1 MRLSWLLFV
10 RLIAGGI
17 GFFPPL
23 AAAVALDPRQYGL
36 GASVFA
42 MGLLVVGPLAQY
54 ASQGYMRALLLPE
67 RPQVAASHIV
77 LVFMVLLVPML
88 AILLLIGTVAP
99 ISAALFLF
107 VVFAL
112 TICRL
117 EEVRQVAAE
126 RQILSVLFFYILPP
140 FLVTLAFTGAA
151 LLHLPLPWPAITAIM
166 GTCYLL
172 PALASILVRGGRIAS
187 GLATVRPHH
196 LRTLW
201 VESRTFLVSGMVS
214 AATENLPTLALT
226 WLGVPQRVA
235 TFEVVRK
242 LSSAISVFL
251 HGLAIAFAPRLIKAV
266 AADDMPQVIG
276 VIRQN
281 AKLSALFALVYI
293 PLAVVGIVVLGML
306 HWKTLSIPA
315 GIAAPLFASAIVTCI
330 AAPFGMA
337 VAAFHREHWWIV
349 GGGIGL
355 AAFCA
360 TLLLAPVLG
369 PMQTV
374 AMAVLIQ
381 NIALSATITSV
392 IVRAIRARLRR
403 PSSPSIAAIGPA
415 T

>member
-1 MRLSWLLFV
+1 MKLSWLLFV

-23 AAAVALDPRQYGL
+23 AAAVALDSRQYGL

-77 LVFMVLLVPML
+77 LVFMALLVPIL
-88 AILLLIGTVAP
+88 TILLLARVVTPV
-99 ISAALFLF
+99 SAALFLF

-117 EEVRQVAAE
+117 EEVRQVATE
-126 RQILSVLFFYILPP
+126 QQILSVLFFYILPP
-140 FLVTLAFTGAA
+140 FLVTIAFAAAA
-151 LLHLPLPWPAITAIM
+151 LLHLPLLWPAITTIM

-187 GLATVRPHH
+187 GLATVRPYH

-226 WLGVPQRVA
+226 WLGLPQRVA

-293 PLAVVGIVVLGML
+293 PLAVVGIIVLGIL

-315 GIAAPLFASAIVTCI
+315 GIAVPLFASAIVTCI

-369 PMQTV
+369 AMQTV
-374 AMAVLIQ
+374 AVAVLIQ
-381 NIALSATITSV
+381 NTALSATITSV
-392 IVRAIRARLRR
+392 IVRAIHTRLRR
-403 PSSPSIAAIGPA
+403 PSSASIAGIGPA